1 MTIRL
6 KYWLF
11 RAGNFTFRLIIP
23 AITAG
28 IIFGVFDNT
37 EQTVSWFSRFE
48 MGAFVMLL
56 LAFTELKD
64 YVKKMF
70 KQFGM
75 DNQLAFMRN
84 NGITFIII
92 ATILLLVKLYA
103 DKAIDFFYI
112 AGVSK
117 LIAYFFELK
126 VSKYYRILYPSKQ
139 DISNHKIDM
148 LIERLEAEENEQ
160 A

>member
-28 IIFGVFDNT
+28 IIFGVFDNS
-37 EQTVSWFSRFE
+37 EQTVSWLSRFE

-84 NGITFIII
+84 NGILFIMF
-92 ATILLLVKLYA
+92 AVVLLLVKLYA
-103 DKAIDFFYI
+103 DKAINFFFI
-112 AGVSK
+112 AGFSK
-117 LIAYFFELK
+117 LIAYYFELK
-126 VSKYYRILYPSKQ
+126 VAKYYRIMFPSKQ
-139 DISNHKIDM
+139 DVTNHKIDTLLERM
-148 LIERLEAEENEQ
+148 EAGAIE
-160 A
+160 

>member
-11 RAGNFTFRLIIP
+11 KSLNFTFRLIIP

-37 EQTVSWFSRFE
+37 EQTISWFSRFE
-48 MGAFVMLL
+48 MGAFVILL

-64 YVKKMF
+64 YIKQAF

-75 DNQLAFMRN
+75 NNQLAFMHN
-84 NGITFIII
+84 NGVAFIMV
-92 ATILLLVKLYA
+92 AVVLLLVKLYA
-103 DKAIDFFYI
+103 DKAIDFFFI
-112 AGVSK
+112 AGFSK
-117 LIAYFFELK
+117 LIAYFFELQS
-126 VSKYYRILYPSKQ
+126 SKYYRIMYPSKQ
-139 DISNHKIDM
+139 DIANNKLDELLDGM
-148 LIERLEAEENEQ
+148 EAEDIE
-160 A
+160 

>member
-48 MGAFVMLL
+48 MGSFVILL

-84 NGITFIII
+84 NGVAFIII

-112 AGVSK
+112 AGASK
-117 LIAYFFELK
+117 LIAYFFEIQ
-126 VSKYYRILYPSKQ
+126 VAKYYRILYPSKQ
-139 DISNHKIDM
+139 DIATHKLDLLLEKIDSD
-148 LIERLEAEENEQ
+148 E
-160 A
+160 